1 MSTATLPATARRWL
15 VKPSVLPGLGLT
27 LGFSVFYLSL
37 LVLLPLSALIA
48 KSSGLGWEQF
58 WRIITAPDV
67 LASFRLTFGAAL
79 AAALINSVIGFM
91 TAWVLVRYRF
101 PGRGLLD
108 AVIDLPFALPTAV
121 AGLALTA
128 LYGPQGWIGRW
139 LASYDIQIVFTPAG
153 VTLALVFISLPFVVR
168 TVQPVLEDLGTEIEE
183 AAGSLGANRWQIV
196 TRIIMPQLLPA
207 LLTGFALAFARALG
221 EYGSVVFISGNLPLK
236 TEIVAHVIIGKL
248 ENYDYA
254 AATAIAVVML
264 VLSFALLLTVNLLQ
278 RALSRKLE

>member
-1 MSTATLPATARRWL
+1 MNNAILPTTAKRWL

-139 LASYDIQIVFTPAG
+139 LASYDIQIVFTSAG

-264 VLSFALLLTVNLLQ
+264 VLSFALLLTVNLMQ